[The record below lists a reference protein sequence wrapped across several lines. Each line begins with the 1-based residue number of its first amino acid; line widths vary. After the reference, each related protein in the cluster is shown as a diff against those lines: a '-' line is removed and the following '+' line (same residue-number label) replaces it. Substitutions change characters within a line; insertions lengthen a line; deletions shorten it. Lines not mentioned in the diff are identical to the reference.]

1 MAYDGLAHRDVRFLA
16 SAGRLAPTGSL
27 QIISRLRG
35 GGAWR
40 ATGEL
45 GTSVERRTKLSV
57 EATRTGRIGEGI
69 GHVAHLRDQAG
80 RELAASR
87 AGWIISPLFDL
98 LFFANI
104 YWVLALLPIYM
115 GGDSEPYV
123 QFWMAYFLATPHR
136 WLTLVVAT
144 TDRDRRYGQT
154 WLFIVIAVLTA
165 LLIGLTLWTTGDF
178 RSLFLFYT
186 LLLGWHFAGQH
197 SNVLKVYSGKGA
209 PGVRLLEDWLPMTFV
224 LYANIRLVSFLG
236 PMLHFEQLAWPSLID
251 LFDVVILVIPVV
263 MLGTELA
270 RFSPRRV
277 PKIIYMLSFFSL
289 WTSVLWA
296 AHLHRNGWCSIL
308 LGAVTIFHSVEYMA
322 LVSYYA
328 WQRQELGAANLFQ
341 TMARNWTV
349 VFAWYVIGCGL
360 LYSLG
365 NAFFAVACY
374 AVNTWASILHCA
386 YDGMMWRL
394 RRPETATVFGIETPA
409 EAGTGS
415 G

>member
-1 MAYDGLAHRDVRFLA
+1 MMVSIDAQTA
-16 SAGRLAPTGSL
+16 
-27 QIISRLRG
+27 
-35 GGAWR
+35 
-40 ATGEL
+40 
-45 GTSVERRTKLSV
+45 
-57 EATRTGRIGEGI
+57 GRIGNGV
-69 GHVAHLRDQAG
+69 GQAVRPRDGAG
-80 RELAASR
+80 QELAAAR
-87 AGWIISPLFDL
+87 GGWIVSPLFDI

-115 GGDSEPYV
+115 GGDGEPYV

-154 WLFIVIAVLTA
+154 WLFIIIAILTA

-197 SNVLKVYSGKGA
+197 SNVLKIYSGKGA
-209 PGVRLLEDWLPMTFV
+209 PGVRVMEDWLPMVFV
-224 LYANIRLVSFLG
+224 LYTNIRLISFLG
-236 PMLHFEQLAWPSLID
+236 PMLHFEQFAWLSVID
-251 LFDVVILVIPVV
+251 LLDFV
-263 MLGTELA
+263 MLAIPLIMVGTELV

-277 PKIIYMLSFFSL
+277 PKIIYMISFFGL
-289 WTSVLWA
+289 WISVLWA
-296 AHLHRNGWCSIL
+296 AHHRRNGFCSIM
-308 LGAVTIFHSVEYMA
+308 LGAVTVFHSVEYLA

-328 WQRQELGAANLFQ
+328 WRRQELGTAGLFQ
-341 TMARNWTV
+341 TMARNWTI

-394 RRPETATVFGIETPA
+394 RRPETAVVFGIETPFDA
-409 EAGTGS
+409 EAGAES
-415 G
+415 

>member
-1 MAYDGLAHRDVRFLA
+1 MEGSRHD
-16 SAGRLAPTGSL
+16 AGECACGT
-27 QIISRLRG
+27 
-35 GGAWR
+35 
-40 ATGEL
+40 ATD
-45 GTSVERRTKLSV
+45 RRMMVSIDAQT
-57 EATRTGRIGEGI
+57 AGRIGNGV
-69 GHVAHLRDQAG
+69 GQAVRPRDGAG
-80 RELAASR
+80 QELAAAR
-87 AGWIISPLFDL
+87 GGWIVSPLFDI

-115 GGDSEPYV
+115 GGDGEPYV

-136 WLTLVVAT
+136 WLTLVVAA

-154 WLFIVIAVLTA
+154 WLFVLIAILTA

-197 SNVLKVYSGKGA
+197 SNVLKIYSGKGA
-209 PGVRLLEDWLPMTFV
+209 PGVRVMEDWLPMVFV
-224 LYANIRLVSFLG
+224 LYTNIRLISFLG
-236 PMLHFEQLAWPSLID
+236 PMLHFEQFAWLSVID
-251 LFDVVILVIPVV
+251 LLDFVMLAIPLI
-263 MLGTELA
+263 MLGTELV

-277 PKIIYMLSFFSL
+277 PKIIYMISFFGL
-289 WTSVLWA
+289 WISVLWA
-296 AHLHRNGWCSIL
+296 AHHRRNGLCSIM
-308 LGAVTIFHSVEYMA
+308 LGAVTVFHSVEYLA

-328 WQRQELGAANLFQ
+328 WRRQELGTAGLFQ
-341 TMARNWTV
+341 TMARNWTI

-394 RRPETATVFGIETPA
+394 RRPETAVVFGIETPFDA
-409 EAGTGS
+409 EAGPES
-415 G
+415 